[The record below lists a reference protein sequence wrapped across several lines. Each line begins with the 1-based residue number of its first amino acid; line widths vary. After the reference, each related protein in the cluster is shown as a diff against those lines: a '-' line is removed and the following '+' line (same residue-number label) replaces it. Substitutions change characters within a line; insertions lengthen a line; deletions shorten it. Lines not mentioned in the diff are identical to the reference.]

1 MFKIKFLLFIG
12 VISVIYS
19 SNANA
24 ECRGVSVGNF
34 AIASNPVLNSVLKT
48 DGAEC
53 RIAFTSSRLA
63 YDNSS
68 IVLKPSNGKLDIQQV
83 SQFLYTP
90 KKGYKG
96 KDKITVKLCG
106 TNSLG
111 EKGCATITYD
121 IDIE

>member
-1 MFKIKFLLFIG
+1 MRKATFFILIG
-12 VISVIYS
+12 LTSVICS

-24 ECRGVSVGNF
+24 GCVGVSVGNF

-53 RIAFTSSRLA
+53 RIAFTSGRLA

-121 IDIE
+121 IDVE

>member
-1 MFKIKFLLFIG
+1 MRKSILPLALGI
-12 VISVIYS
+12 ISCVVSID
-19 SNANA
+19 ANA
-24 ECRGVSVGNF
+24 GCAGISVGNF

-53 RIAFTSSRLA
+53 NIAFTSGRLT

-68 IVLKPSNGKLDIQQV
+68 IVLKPSNGKLEIKQI

-96 KDKITVKLCG
+96 KDKITLKLCG
-106 TNSLG
+106 TNAMG
-111 EKGCATITYD
+111 EKGCATISYD

>member
-1 MFKIKFLLFIG
+1 MNKFSILIIGFCVLFFT
-12 VISVIYS
+12 SQ
-19 SNANA
+19 ANA
-24 ECRGVSVGNF
+24 DCRGISVGNF

-53 RIAFTSSRLA
+53 KIAFTSGRLV

-68 IVLKPSNGKLDIQQV
+68 IILKPSNGKLDIQQI

-96 KDKITVKLCG
+96 KDKITIKLCG
-106 TNSLG
+106 TNALG
-111 EKGCATITYD
+111 EKGCATISYD
-121 IDIE
+121 IEIE